1 MKYMIRSKEIRDRL
15 REIDLYLLD
24 KYKLEHPKKERDYAK
39 YEITFMNRIKK
50 VMKNLY
56 PIIDEATK
64 NIKVIKRRGRH
75 KSLNP
80 KQKLTLILIKQLV
93 GKSNRM
99 MAYMIDIFSMM
110 NRVDVSYKSV
120 ERLYSDEELYLALS
134 NLFALLLKKKGIE
147 KIDACGDATG
157 FSLTIKKHYASYV
170 QKLKDKSKEQSK
182 DEKKSFVYRFNIMD
196 LSTKMYVCYGS
207 SLKSEREA
215 FDKAMQML
223 EEYGIRIDSIRLD
236 RYYSNPCYVNL
247 FKESKV
253 YIIPKKN
260 VELGHGTP
268 WLKTME
274 RFLDD
279 TLKYLAEYYKREN
292 SESGFS
298 GDKKLTGWKVSQKR
312 EDRIDTALFCGTIWH
327 NLLFLFG

>member
-1 MKYMIRSKEIRDRL
+1 MIRSKEIRDRL
-15 REIDLYLLD
+15 REIDLYLLN
-24 KYKLEHPKKERDYAK
+24 KYKLEHPKQKRNYAK
-39 YEITFMNRIKK
+39 YEAIFMKRIKK
-50 VMKNLY
+50 VMKNLH
-56 PIIDEATK
+56 PIIDEATRD
-64 NIKVIKRRGRH
+64 IKVVKKKGRH

-110 NRVDVSYKSV
+110 SRVDVSYKSV
-120 ERLYSDEELYLALS
+120 ERLYSDEEVYLALS

-170 QKLKDKSKEQSK
+170 QKLKDKSKEQ
-182 DEKKSFVYRFNIMD
+182 DITEKKSFVYRFNIMD

-215 FDKAMQML
+215 FDKAIQML
-223 EEYGIRIDSIRLD
+223 EEYNIKIDSIRLD
-236 RYYSNPCYVNL
+236 RYYSNPCYVSL

-260 VELGHGTP
+260 VELGHGTL

-279 TLKYLAEYYKREN
+279 TLGYLAEYYKRQN

-298 GDKKLTGWKVSQKR
+298 CDKKLTGWKVSQKR
-312 EDRIDTALFCGTIWH
+312 EDRINTALFCGTIWH
-327 NLLFLFG
+327 NLFFLFG

>member
-1 MKYMIRSKEIRDRL
+1 MIKSKEIRDRL
-15 REIDLYLLD
+15 REIDSYLLD
-24 KYKLEHPKKERDYAK
+24 QYRLEHPRKERDYAK

-50 VMKNLY
+50 VMKQLN

-64 NIKVIKRRGRH
+64 NIKVLKKKGRH
-75 KSLNP
+75 KSLSP

-110 NRVDVSYKSV
+110 SRVDVSYKSV
-120 ERLYSDEELYLALS
+120 ERLYSDEELYLAMS

-157 FSLTIKKHYASYV
+157 FSLTIKKHYASHV
-170 QKLKDKSKEQSK
+170 QKLKDTSKEQ
-182 DEKKSFVYRFNIMD
+182 DVNEKKSFVYRFNIMD

-223 EEYGIRIDSIRLD
+223 EDYEIKIDSIRLD
-236 RYYSNPCYVNL
+236 KYYSNPCYVDL
-247 FKESKV
+247 FKESKG

-260 VELGHGTP
+260 AKLGNGTP

-274 RFLDD
+274 RFLND
-279 TLKYLAEYYKREN
+279 TLGYLAEYYKREN

-298 GDKKLTGWKVSQKR
+298 GDKKLLGWKVTQKR

>member
-1 MKYMIRSKEIRDRL
+1 MIRSKEIRIRL
-15 REIDLYLLD
+15 KEIDLYLLD
-24 KYKLEHPKKERDYAK
+24 KYKLEHPKKERNYAK
-39 YEITFMNRIKK
+39 YEAMFMKRIKK
-50 VMKNLY
+50 VMKQLY

-64 NIKVIKRRGRH
+64 NIKVIKKKGRH

-120 ERLYSDEELYLALS
+120 ERLYSDEEVYLSLS

-157 FSLTIKKHYASYV
+157 FSLTIKKHYATHV
-170 QKLKDKSKEQSK
+170 QKLKDKSKEQEPN
-182 DEKKSFVYRFNIMD
+182 EKKAFVYRFNIMD

-215 FDKAMQML
+215 FDKAIQML
-223 EEYGIRIDSIRLD
+223 EEYNIKIDSIRLD

-260 VELGHGTP
+260 VELGNGTP

-279 TLKYLAEYYKREN
+279 TLGYLAEYYKREN
-292 SESGFS
+292 SESGWS
-298 GDKKLTGWKVSQKR
+298 GDKKMLGWKVSQKR

-327 NLLFLFG
+327 NLFFLFG

>member
-1 MKYMIRSKEIRDRL
+1 MIRSKEIRDRL
-15 REIDLYLLD
+15 REVDLYLLD

-39 YEITFMNRIKK
+39 YEMVFMRRIKK
-50 VMKNLY
+50 VMKELY

-64 NIKVIKRRGRH
+64 NIKVVKKKGRH

-80 KQKLTLILIKQLV
+80 RQKLTLILIKQLV

-147 KIDACGDATG
+147 NIEACGDATG

-170 QKLKDKSKEQSK
+170 QKLKDKSKEQTAT
-182 DEKKSFVYRFNIMD
+182 EKRAFVYRFNIMD

-207 SLKSEREA
+207 SLRSEREA

-223 EEYGIRIDSIRLD
+223 EEYEIKIDSIRLD

-260 VELGHGTP
+260 VELGNGTP

-279 TLKYLAEYYKREN
+279 TLGYLAEYYKREN

-298 GDKKLTGWKVSQKR
+298 SDKKLTGWKVSQKR

>member
-1 MKYMIRSKEIRDRL
+1 MIRSKEIRDRL
-15 REIDLYLLD
+15 KEIDLYLLE
-24 KYKLEHPKKERDYAK
+24 KYKLEHPEIKRDSAK
-39 YEITFMNRIKK
+39 YEILFMKRIKK
-50 VMKNLY
+50 VMKNLH

-64 NIKVIKRRGRH
+64 DIKVIKKKGRH

-110 NRVDVSYKSV
+110 SRVDVSYKSV
-120 ERLYSDEELYLALS
+120 ERLYSDEEVYLTLS

-170 QKLKDKSKEQSK
+170 QKLKDKSKEQ
-182 DEKKSFVYRFNIMD
+182 DVNEKKSFVYRFNIMD

-223 EEYGIRIDSIRLD
+223 EEYNLKIDSIRLD

-253 YIIPKKN
+253 YVIPKKN
-260 VELGHGTP
+260 VELGNGTP

-279 TLKYLAEYYKREN
+279 TLGYLAEYYKRQN

-298 GDKKLTGWKVSQKR
+298 SDKKLTGWKVSQKR
-312 EDRIDTALFCGTIWH
+312 EDRINTALFCGTIWH
-327 NLLFLFG
+327 NLFFLFG

>member
-1 MKYMIRSKEIRDRL
+1 MIRSKEIRDRL

-24 KYKLEHPKKERDYAK
+24 KYKLEHPEKERDYAK
-39 YEITFMNRIKK
+39 YEIIFMKRIKK

-64 NIKVIKRRGRH
+64 NIKVVKKKGRH

-80 KQKLTLILIKQLV
+80 KQKLTLLLIKQLV

-99 MAYMIDIFSMM
+99 MAYMLDIFSMM

-120 ERLYSDEELYLALS
+120 ERLYSDEESYLALS

-170 QKLKDKSKEQSK
+170 QKLKDKSKEQNVN
-182 DEKKSFVYRFNIMD
+182 EKKSFVYRFNIMD
-196 LSTKMYVCYGS
+196 LSKKMYVCYGS

-215 FDKAMQML
+215 FDKAIQML
-223 EEYGIRIDSIRLD
+223 EDYEIKIDSIRLD
-236 RYYSNPCYVNL
+236 KYYSNPCYVNL

-279 TLKYLAEYYKREN
+279 TLGYLAEYYKREN

-298 GDKKLTGWKVSQKR
+298 SDKKLTGWKVSQKR

>member
-1 MKYMIRSKEIRDRL
+1 
-15 REIDLYLLD
+15 
-24 KYKLEHPKKERDYAK
+24 
-39 YEITFMNRIKK
+39 
-50 VMKNLY
+50 
-56 PIIDEATK
+56 
-64 NIKVIKRRGRH
+64 
-75 KSLNP
+75 
-80 KQKLTLILIKQLV
+80 
-93 GKSNRM
+93 
-99 MAYMIDIFSMM
+99 MM

-120 ERLYSDEELYLALS
+120 ERLYSDEELYFALS
-134 NLFALLLKKKGIE
+134 NLFALLLKKRGIE
-147 KIDACGDATG
+147 KIDARGDATG
-157 FSLTIKKHYASYV
+157 FSLTIKKHYSSYV
-170 QKLKDKSKEQSK
+170 QKLKDKSKEQNTN
-182 DEKKSFVYRFNIMD
+182 EKKSFVYRFNIMD

-215 FDKAMQML
+215 FDKAIQML
-223 EEYGIRIDSIRLD
+223 EEYGIKINSIRLD
-236 RYYSNPCYVNL
+236 KYYSNPCYVNL

-260 VELGHGTP
+260 VELGNGTP

-279 TLKYLAEYYKREN
+279 TLGYLAEYYKREN

-298 GDKKLTGWKVSQKR
+298 EDKKLLGWKVSQKR

>member
-1 MKYMIRSKEIRDRL
+1 MKYMIRSKEIRNRL

-24 KYKLEHPKKERDYAK
+24 KYKLEHPEKERDCVK
-39 YEITFMNRIKK
+39 YEMLFMRRIKK

-64 NIKVIKRRGRH
+64 DIKVAKKRGRH

-80 KQKLTLILIKQLV
+80 KQKLTLLLIKQLV

-99 MAYMIDIFSMM
+99 MAYMLDIFSMI

-120 ERLYSDEELYLALS
+120 ERLYSDEESYLALS

-157 FSLTIKKHYASYV
+157 FSLTIKKHYSSYV
-170 QKLKDKSKEQSK
+170 QKLKDKSKEQNTN
-182 DEKKSFVYRFNIMD
+182 EKNSFVYRFNIMD

-207 SLKSEREA
+207 SLRGEREI

-223 EEYGIRIDSIRLD
+223 EDYKVKINSIRLD
-236 RYYSNPCYVNL
+236 KYYGNPCYVNL

-260 VELGHGTP
+260 VGLGHVTP
-268 WLKTME
+268 WLKTIE

-279 TLKYLAEYYKREN
+279 TLGYLAEYYKREN

-298 GDKKLTGWKVSQKR
+298 GDKKLLGWKISQKR

-327 NLLFLFG
+327 NLIFLFG

>member
-1 MKYMIRSKEIRDRL
+1 MIRSKEIRDRL

-24 KYKLEHPKKERDYAK
+24 KYKLDHPEKERDYAK
-39 YEITFMNRIKK
+39 YEQLFMKRIKK

-64 NIKVIKRRGRH
+64 DIRIVKKKGRH

-80 KQKLTLILIKQLV
+80 RQKLTLLLIKQLV

-99 MAYMIDIFSMM
+99 MAYMLDIFSMM

-120 ERLYSDEELYLALS
+120 ERLYSDEESYLALS
-134 NLFALLLKKKGIE
+134 NLFALLLKKKGVE

-157 FSLTIKKHYASYV
+157 FSLTVKKHYASYV
-170 QKLKDKSKEQSK
+170 QKLKDKSKEQSPN
-182 DEKKSFVYRFNIMD
+182 EKKSFVYRFNIMD

-223 EEYGIRIDSIRLD
+223 EEYNIKIDSIRLD
-236 RYYSNPCYVNL
+236 KYYSNPCYVHL

-260 VELGHGTP
+260 VELGHGVP

-274 RFLDD
+274 RFLED
-279 TLKYLAEYYKREN
+279 TLGYLAEYYKRES

-327 NLLFLFG
+327 NLIFLFG

>member
-1 MKYMIRSKEIRDRL
+1 MIRSKEIRERL
-15 REIDLYLLD
+15 KEIDLYLLD
-24 KYKLEHPKKERDYAK
+24 KYKLEHPEKERDYAK
-39 YEITFMNRIKK
+39 YERTFMKRIKK
-50 VMKNLY
+50 VMKELY
-56 PIIDEATK
+56 PIIDEATRE
-64 NIKVIKRRGRH
+64 IKVVKKNGRH

-80 KQKLTLILIKQLV
+80 KQKLTLLLIKQLV

-99 MAYMIDIFSMM
+99 MAYMLDIFSMM

-120 ERLYSDEELYLALS
+120 ERLYSDEEINLALS

-170 QKLKDKSKEQSK
+170 QKLKDKSKEQSIN
-182 DEKKSFVYRFNIMD
+182 EKKSFVYRFNIMD

-223 EEYGIRIDSIRLD
+223 EEYKIKIDSVRLD
-236 RYYSNPCYVNL
+236 KYYSNPCYVNL

-260 VELGHGTP
+260 VELGNGTP

-274 RFLDD
+274 RFLED
-279 TLKYLAEYYKREN
+279 TLGYLAEYYKREN

-298 GDKKLTGWKVSQKR
+298 SDKKLLGWKVSQKR

-327 NLLFLFG
+327 NLLLLFS